1 MNIPS
6 FPCKIEIFCSVNPS
20 EDPKKI
26 ETSILNVLP
35 NCEISVEKF
44 SIKGI
49 SKDLGS
55 FEKVR
60 ESIHNLNHQRIY
72 RKTLEKNLTN
82 NSTWFYLNKQA
93 AFADKIA
100 ICEESD
106 ESPLGPIKIVLSS
119 NNIERII
126 EWLVFNEEIS

>member
-1 MNIPS
+1 M
-6 FPCKIEIFCSVNPS
+6 
-20 EDPKKI
+20 
-26 ETSILNVLP
+26 
-35 NCEISVEKF
+35 
-44 SIKGI
+44 
-49 SKDLGS
+49 
-55 FEKVR
+55 
-60 ESIHNLNHQRIY
+60 
-72 RKTLEKNLTN
+72 EKNLTN

-93 AFADKIA
+93 AYADKIA